1 MKSPSLVV
9 SQNLTGTKDNQLPG
23 FIVHTPNPQPVRH
36 TRIFSKEEVI
46 KALSLYLE
54 VNGVSVPE
62 GKTFLWG
69 LEPRDCHG
77 DSEESVTLVIDSI
90 SK

>member
-1 MKSPSLVV
+1 M
-9 SQNLTGTKDNQLPG
+9 QMQG
-23 FIVHTPNPQPVRH
+23 FSVHTPDPQPVRH
-36 TRIFSKEEVI
+36 TRMFSKQEVI
-46 KALSLYLE
+46 NALSLYLE
-54 VNGVSVPE
+54 VNGVSVPK

-69 LEPRDCHG
+69 LETRDCHG